1 LLRAG
6 LSPDRVEGKMSER
19 MLRQVSR
26 YIFISVVLLTVTVAS
41 LGITVTAFLSVG
53 GMPLWIDDIVGD
65 IALAGLW
72 GAVLLLI
79 CGIALNLRFG
89 GE

>member
-1 LLRAG
+1 
-6 LSPDRVEGKMSER
+6 MSER